1 MYVKCPRCGIN
12 YIMHGEELC
21 PICKRE
27 TEGLKEERYCYQ
39 CGKAL
44 SDDEDDICA
53 ECADMEI
60 EKENL

>member
-12 YIMHGEELC
+12 YIRESEELC

-27 TEGLKEERYCYQ
+27 SEGLKEERYCYQ
-39 CGKAL
+39 CGRVL

-53 ECADMEI
+53 ECADI
-60 EKENL
+60 DKDSL